1 MLRGALTRASSSF
14 LSSSS
19 KGGGKGGGKGGQ
31 TTTTTT
37 TLPFFS
43 TTGSEKVVFF
53 RPFGGGSIDDD
64 DDDAFWNR
72 EGKKVVT
79 GRPTKKGQRLFEKKK
94 KKKTKKK
101 DDDDDDVND
110 SYYYYGEREDVVDAF
125 LVTGYGRDRPGIYAQ
140 FSRAALSIRA
150 DVESARLA
158 KLGSDFTITAL
169 VSVAKKHNRT
179 TTNNNNNVKK
189 TTTTKKAL
197 EDALDAHIDRF
208 TCDVRE
214 VPPETRRNEAH
225 ARSRGYKKLI
235 IRATNFPGIT
245 SRVTETLAKCGLNI
259 EALRMDTEMLPFNKT
274 SARGGD
280 VGGRGGV
287 DGDEM
292 YFCETTVRLIDG
304 AFREETFKRE
314 MEKLEDELSCDVD
327 VEDVSD
333 VE

>member
-1 MLRGALTRASSSF
+1 MIIVHSF
-14 LSSSS
+14 V
-19 KGGGKGGGKGGQ
+19 G
-31 TTTTTT
+31 
-37 TLPFFS
+37 P
-43 TTGSEKVVFF
+43 
-53 RPFGGGSIDDD
+53 ID
-64 DDDAFWNR
+64 FWNR
-72 EGKKVVT
+72 FSGEGKVVT
-79 GRPTKKGQRLFEKKK
+79 KERVRLLSN
-94 KKKTKKK
+94 TTR
-101 DDDDDDVND
+101 D
-110 SYYYYGEREDVVDAF
+110 EREDEDDVAPTENQTSTDAF
-125 LVTGYGRDRPGIYAQ
+125 LVTGYGTDRPGIYAQ
-140 FSRAALSIRA
+140 FSRAALGVRA

-169 VSVAKKHNRT
+169 VSVAKKRNRT
-179 TTNNNNNVKK
+179 NNT

-197 EDALDAHIDRF
+197 QDVLDAHIDRF

-259 EALRMDTEMLPFNKT
+259 EALRMDTKMSPFNKT
-274 SARGGD
+274 SAHGD
-280 VGGRGGV
+280 VGGRGV

-314 MEKLEDELSCDVD
+314 VEKLEDELSCDVD

>member
-1 MLRGALTRASSSF
+1 MLKVHSF
-14 LSSSS
+14 
-19 KGGGKGGGKGGQ
+19 
-31 TTTTTT
+31 
-37 TLPFFS
+37 
-43 TTGSEKVVFF
+43 
-53 RPFGGGSIDDD
+53 GSIDD
-64 DDDAFWNR
+64 FGLSGE
-72 EGKKVVT
+72 EGKVVT
-79 GRPTKKGQRLFEKKK
+79 KGLEKK
-94 KKKTKKK
+94 
-101 DDDDDDVND
+101 D
-110 SYYYYGEREDVVDAF
+110 SYCVLTRHKNRIVRLSSNTTRDDKREDEDADAF

-140 FSRAALSIRA
+140 FSRAASAIRA
-150 DVESARLA
+150 DIEAARLA

-169 VSVAKKHNRT
+169 VSVAKKHN
-179 TTNNNNNVKK
+179 TTNNNK
-189 TTTTKKAL
+189 TKKAL
-197 EDALDAHIDRF
+197 QDALDAHIDRF

-259 EALRMDTEMLPFNKT
+259 EALRMDTKMSPFNKT

-314 MEKLEDELSCDVD
+314 VEKLEDELSCDVD

>member
-1 MLRGALTRASSSF
+1 MLLRGALTRASKSSF
-14 LSSSS
+14 LSS
-19 KGGGKGGGKGGQ
+19 KGGKGGKGQ
-31 TTTTTT
+31 TTLSP
-37 TLPFFS
+37 LPFFS
-43 TTGSEKVVFF
+43 KTGSVVVF
-53 RPFGGGSIDDD
+53 RPFGGGSIDDDDDDDD

-79 GRPTKKGQRLFEKKK
+79 GRPTKKGQQRLFEKKK
-94 KKKTKKK
+94 KKKKK
-101 DDDDDDVND
+101 DDDDDDD
-110 SYYYYGEREDVVDAF
+110 SYYYGEREDVVDAF

-179 TTNNNNNVKK
+179 TTTKK
-189 TTTTKKAL
+189 TTKTTTKKAL

-259 EALRMDTEMLPFNKT
+259 EALRMDTKMSPFNKT

-314 MEKLEDELSCDVD
+314 VEKLEDELSCDVD

>member
-1 MLRGALTRASSSF
+1 MMLRGALTRALSSSF
-14 LSSSS
+14 LSS
-19 KGGGKGGGKGGQ
+19 KFGGKGGKGQ
-31 TTTTTT
+31 TTRGP
-37 TLPFFS
+37 LPSFFS
-43 TTGSEKVVFF
+43 TGSVVVF
-53 RPFGGGSIDDD
+53 RPFGGGSIDDDDDDDD

-79 GRPTKKGQRLFEKKK
+79 GPTKKGQRLLFEKKK
-94 KKKTKKK
+94 KKKTK
-101 DDDDDDVND
+101 DDDDDD
-110 SYYYYGEREDVVDAF
+110 SYYYGEREDVVDAF

-140 FSRAALSIRA
+140 FSRAALAIRA

-179 TTNNNNNVKK
+179 TTTKK
-189 TTTTKKAL
+189 TTKTTTTTKTTKKAL

-259 EALRMDTEMLPFNKT
+259 EALRMDTKMSPFNKT

-314 MEKLEDELSCDVD
+314 VEKLEDELSCDVD

>member
-1 MLRGALTRASSSF
+1 MGLE
-14 LSSSS
+14 
-19 KGGGKGGGKGGQ
+19 
-31 TTTTTT
+31 TTTKQKRVLRLFSSNNTTNTTT
-37 TLPFFS
+37 R
-43 TTGSEKVVFF
+43 EKE
-53 RPFGGGSIDDD
+53 
-64 DDDAFWNR
+64 N
-72 EGKKVVT
+72 
-79 GRPTKKGQRLFEKKK
+79 
-94 KKKTKKK
+94 
-101 DDDDDDVND
+101 
-110 SYYYYGEREDVVDAF
+110 EREEEEEDAAAAPNNVVDAF

-140 FSRAALSIRA
+140 FSRAASAIRA
-150 DVESARLA
+150 DIEAARLA

-169 VSVAKKHNRT
+169 VSVAKKHN
-179 TTNNNNNVKK
+179 NNNNNNNNNK
-189 TTTTKKAL
+189 TKKAL
-197 EDALDAHIDRF
+197 QDALDAHIDRF

-259 EALRMDTEMLPFNKT
+259 EALRMDTKMLPFNKT

>member
-1 MLRGALTRASSSF
+1 MLMMLRGALTRASSSF
-14 LSSSS
+14 LSS
-19 KGGGKGGGKGGQ
+19 KGGKGGKGQ
-31 TTTTTT
+31 TTPP
-37 TLPFFS
+37 LPFFS
-43 TTGSEKVVFF
+43 TGSVVVF
-53 RPFGGGSIDDD
+53 RPFGGGSIDDDDDD

-79 GRPTKKGQRLFEKKK
+79 GPTKKGQRLFEKKK
-94 KKKTKKK
+94 KKKK
-101 DDDDDDVND
+101 DDDDDD
-110 SYYYYGEREDVVDAF
+110 SYYYSEREDVVDAF

-179 TTNNNNNVKK
+179 TTTKK
-189 TTTTKKAL
+189 TTKTTKKAL

-259 EALRMDTEMLPFNKT
+259 EALRMDTKMSPFNKT

-314 MEKLEDELSCDVD
+314 VEKLEDELSCDVD

>member
-1 MLRGALTRASSSF
+1 MLRGVATRA
-14 LSSSS
+14 SSS
-19 KGGGKGGGKGGQ
+19 KGGGGPFISPLNHHNNHHPFLVGVFSFRTMLMLGGVQ
-31 TTTTTT
+31 QH
-37 TLPFFS
+37 S
-43 TTGSEKVVFF
+43 NHHH
-53 RPFGGGSIDDD
+53 RHR
-64 DDDAFWNR
+64 R

-79 GRPTKKGQRLFEKKK
+79 GLETT
-94 KKKTKKK
+94 TKKK
-101 DDDDDDVND
+101 DDVND
-110 SYYYYGEREDVVDAF
+110 SSSSSSSRPFSSNTNNTTTTRVYENEREEEETAAPNNVVDAF

-140 FSRAALSIRA
+140 FSWAALEIRA

-179 TTNNNNNVKK
+179 TNN
-189 TTTTKKAL
+189 TTTTTMTKKAL
-197 EDALDAHIDRF
+197 QDALDAHIDRF

-259 EALRMDTEMLPFNKT
+259 EALRMDTKMSPFNNNNTTTT
-274 SARGGD
+274 SSTRNGD
-280 VGGRGGV
+280 
-287 DGDEM
+287 DEM
-292 YFCETTVRLIDG
+292 YFCEATVRLIDG
-304 AFREETFKRE
+304 AFREDTFKKE
-314 MEKLEDELSCDVD
+314 VEKLEDELSCDVD

>member
-1 MLRGALTRASSSF
+1 MLMMLRGALTRALSSSF
-14 LSSSS
+14 LSS
-19 KGGGKGGGKGGQ
+19 KFGGKGGKGQ
-31 TTTTTT
+31 TTFSP
-37 TLPFFS
+37 LPFFS
-43 TTGSEKVVFF
+43 AQGSVVVF
-53 RPFGGGSIDDD
+53 RPFGGGSIDDDDD

-79 GRPTKKGQRLFEKKK
+79 GRPTKKGQQRLFEKKK
-94 KKKTKKK
+94 KKKK
-101 DDDDDDVND
+101 DDDDDDDD
-110 SYYYYGEREDVVDAF
+110 SYYYSEREDVVDAF

-179 TTNNNNNVKK
+179 TTTKK
-189 TTTTKKAL
+189 TTKTTTTTTKTTKKAL

-214 VPPETRRNEAH
+214 VPSPRNEAH

-259 EALRMDTEMLPFNKT
+259 EALRMDTKMSPFNKT

-314 MEKLEDELSCDVD
+314 VEKLEDELSCDVD

-333 VE
+333 VK